1 MPDLQPSE
9 VSSSVWQ
16 SMHAARRRR
25 RRGQNWMTMRGERDA
40 VLVVSDDTF
49 SSSMR
54 CLPCL
59 FSVAT
64 DRSFA
69 VFFLVHIAIW
79 YFPAHVHIARMLSL
93 SLSLPPS
100 PSVCLFLY
108 MYVYIYIYVYV
119 HMYIDVYVCHSL
131 GLCRKICRSD
141 ASSPSSPRGQM
152 SPWGPTSP
160 PGGGEIS
167 EFENLHVRC
176 VIGAAAS
183 SHVVV
188 LLLRTVRLE
197 LAAQPLD
204 RSAMK
209 FVVHVVCE

>member
-16 SMHAARRRR
+16 SMDAARRRR

-93 SLSLPPS
+93 SLSLSTRLPL
-100 PSVCLFLY
+100 SVSFYICICI
-108 MYVYIYIYVYV
+108 YIYICIRTYV
-119 HMYIDVYVCHSL
+119 HRCLRLSF
-131 GLCRKICRSD
+131 
-141 ASSPSSPRGQM
+141 P
-152 SPWGPTSP
+152 GPLS
-160 PGGGEIS
+160 
-167 EFENLHVRC
+167 ENLQVRC
-176 VIGAAAS
+176 LFPVFPSRTNVPVGAN
-183 SHVVV
+183 VPNW
-188 LLLRTVRLE
+188 RRR
-197 LAAQPLD
+197 D
-204 RSAMK
+204 
-209 FVVHVVCE
+209 F